1 MQAGSNTSA
10 FQERETPISHREIIV
25 STTGQYRIKV
35 LEKALA
41 VLELFDEQGT
51 ELTVT
56 EIGERLGI
64 HKTTAFRI
72 VTVLDEANYLE
83 KAHGSMKY
91 RLGFKL
97 LHLGSLVE
105 GGAELKKRA
114 RPILEKLKQECDETV
129 HLVILNK
136 GEALYLDKIEGL
148 KTVRVVS
155 RVGMTL
161 PAHCSGVGK
170 VLLAHLPEDRVE
182 SIIRAK
188 GLKRFTPNTIT
199 ERDALRT
206 ELRRIRERGYA
217 LDNEEIEIGLK
228 CVAAPISDGAGTV
241 IGALSI
247 SGPAFRFEGREA
259 QRLTAQALRAA
270 ARVSEAMKGSPSS
283 RTAMERRGQH
293 ARASGAI

>member
-1 MQAGSNTSA
+1 MTAS
-10 FQERETPISHREIIV
+10 
-25 STTGQYRIKV
+25 GQYRIKV

-41 VLELFDEQGT
+41 VLELFDEQGQ
-51 ELTVT
+51 EFTVT

-72 VTVLDEANYLE
+72 ATVLDEANYLE
-83 KAHGSMKY
+83 RAPGSTRY
-91 RLGFKL
+91 RLGYKV

-105 GGAELKKRA
+105 SGHELKKRA
-114 RPILEKLKQECDETV
+114 RPILEELKQECDETV
-129 HLVILNK
+129 HLVVLSR
-136 GEALYLDKIEGL
+136 GEALYLDKIEGR

-170 VLLAHLPEDRVE
+170 VLLAHLPGDEVDD
-182 SIIRAK
+182 IIRAK

-199 ERDALRT
+199 ERQALRS

-217 LDNEEIEIGLK
+217 FDDEEIEIGLR
-228 CVAAPISDGAGTV
+228 CVAAPIEDASGTV

-247 SGPAFRFEGREA
+247 SGPAFRFDGKEA
-259 QRLTAQALRAA
+259 ERLAAQALRAA
-270 ARVSEAMKGSPSS
+270 SRVSEAMKDS
-283 RTAMERRGQH
+283 RFPRSKAPERRRTD
-293 ARASGAI
+293 ARGNGAV

>member
-1 MQAGSNTSA
+1 M
-10 FQERETPISHREIIV
+10 
-25 STTGQYRIKV
+25 GQYRIKV

-51 ELTVT
+51 ELTAT

-64 HKTTAFRI
+64 NKTTAFRI
-72 VTVLDEANYLE
+72 ATVLDEANYLE
-83 KAHGSMKY
+83 KAHGSTRY

-97 LHLGSLVE
+97 HHLGSLVE
-105 GGAELKKRA
+105 GGTELKSRA

-129 HLVILNK
+129 HLVVLKN
-136 GEALYLDKIEGL
+136 GEAFYLDKIEGR

-155 RVGMTL
+155 RIGMTL

-170 VLLAHLPEDRVE
+170 VLLAHLPDDRVE
-182 SIIRAK
+182 SIVRAK

-199 ERDALRT
+199 ERDALRA

-217 LDNEEIEIGLK
+217 LDDEEIEIGLK
-228 CVAAPISDGAGTV
+228 CVAAPIQDGSGTV

-247 SGPAFRFEGREA
+247 SGPAFRFEGKEA
-259 QRLTAQALRAA
+259 ERRTAKALRAA
-270 ARVSEAMKGSPSS
+270 ARVSEAMKGPSAR
-283 RTAMERRGQH
+283 RTTEGRRHH
-293 ARASGAI
+293 ARGDSAA

>member
-1 MQAGSNTSA
+1 MN
-10 FQERETPISHREIIV
+10 HKVHIV
-25 STTGQYRIKV
+25 KPVHGTGQYRIKV

-51 ELTVT
+51 ELTLT

-64 HKTTAFRI
+64 HKTTVFRI
-72 VTVLDEANYLE
+72 VTVLDNSNYLE
-83 KAHGSMKY
+83 KADGSAKY

-105 GGAELKKRA
+105 SGTELKRCA
-114 RPILEKLKQECDETV
+114 RPVLERLQEECDETV
-129 HLVILNK
+129 HLVVLNK
-136 GEALYLDKIEGL
+136 GEALYLDKIEGR

-170 VLLAHLPEDRVE
+170 VLLAFLPDDRVE
-182 SIIRAK
+182 SIVRAK

-199 ERDALRT
+199 DREQLHA
-206 ELRRIRERGYA
+206 ELCRIRERGYA
-217 LDNEEIEIGLK
+217 LDDEEIEVGLR
-228 CVAAPISDGAGTV
+228 CVAAPIKDASGDV

-247 SGPAFRFEGREA
+247 SGPAFRFDGKEA
-259 QRLTAQALRAA
+259 ERLTALALQAA
-270 ARVSEAMKGSPSS
+270 ARVSEALRGSLSAR
-283 RTAMERRGQH
+283 RTVERRSPH
-293 ARASGAI
+293 ARGHGAVR

>member
-1 MQAGSNTSA
+1 M
-10 FQERETPISHREIIV
+10 
-25 STTGQYRIKV
+25 STTNQYRIKV

-56 EIGERLGI
+56 EISQRLGI

-72 VTVLDEANYLE
+72 VAVLDEANYLE

-105 GGAELKKRA
+105 GGTELKKRA

-170 VLLAHLPEDRVE
+170 VLLAYLPEDRVE

-199 ERDALRT
+199 EREALRT

-217 LDNEEIEIGLK
+217 LDNEEIEVGLK
-228 CVAAPISDGAGTV
+228 CVAAPISDGSGTV

-247 SGPAFRFEGREA
+247 SGPAFRFDGKEA
-259 QRLTAQALRAA
+259 ERLTAQALRAA
-270 ARVSEAMKGSPSS
+270 SRVSEAMKGSPST
-283 RTAMERRGQH
+283 RTTVERRSQH
-293 ARASGAI
+293 ARASGAT

>member
-1 MQAGSNTSA
+1 M
-10 FQERETPISHREIIV
+10 
-25 STTGQYRIKV
+25 STTNQYRIKV

-105 GGAELKKRA
+105 GGTELKKRA

-170 VLLAHLPEDRVE
+170 VLLAYLPDDRVE
-182 SIIRAK
+182 TIIRAK

-199 ERDALRT
+199 ERDALRA

-228 CVAAPISDGAGTV
+228 CVAAPISDGSGTV

-247 SGPAFRFEGREA
+247 SGPTFRFDGKEA
-259 QRLTAQALRAA
+259 ERLTAQALRAA
-270 ARVSEAMKGSPSS
+270 ARVSEAMRGSPST
-283 RTAMERRGQH
+283 RTTVERRGQN